1 MPQVRRIRPGERD
14 AALATVVAAF
24 RHDPQVRWWFPDDE
38 CYAEYAG
45 RFFGVLLDTRIEG
58 GEVWVDHDCRAVAMW
73 IPPGGNLIGP
83 EVASARYSAMLSDL
97 PVECVRRVAATDEAA
112 DRLLPSTAHWYLGVL
127 ACHPDHRG
135 LGLGAA
141 TAAPVLA
148 AADRAG
154 LPVALETALPANVGY
169 YTRRGF
175 AVVGSAAVGEALVG
189 SGCRVSVLTTARA
202 SGPARAS
209 GSAAAP
215 APARSGVATANGESR
230 EVTIYVMQRQP
241 R

>member
-1 MPQVRRIRPGERD
+1 MPDVRRIRPGERA

-24 RHDPQVRWWFPDDE
+24 RHDPQVRWWFTDE
-38 CYAEYAG
+38 TSYERDARA
-45 RFFGVLLDTRIEG
+45 FFGVLLDTRTEG
-58 GEVWVDHDCRAVAMW
+58 GEVWVEDGCRAVAMW

-83 EVASARYSAMLSDL
+83 EAVSARYAQVLADL
-97 PVECVRRVAATDEAA
+97 PEAGARRIRATDEAV
-112 DRLLPSTAHWYLGVL
+112 DSLLPRTAHWYLGVL

-141 TAAPVLA
+141 VAAPVLA

-154 LPVALETALPANVGY
+154 LPVALETSLPANVGY

-175 AVVGSAAVGEALVG
+175 AVMGSV
-189 SGCRVSVLTTARA
+189 VLDDQ
-202 SGPARAS
+202 PARLGARRLR
-209 GSAAAP
+209 AAGDDQGAGGDG
-215 APARSGVATANGESR
+215 AGC
-230 EVTIYVMQRQP
+230 VTVWVMQRQP